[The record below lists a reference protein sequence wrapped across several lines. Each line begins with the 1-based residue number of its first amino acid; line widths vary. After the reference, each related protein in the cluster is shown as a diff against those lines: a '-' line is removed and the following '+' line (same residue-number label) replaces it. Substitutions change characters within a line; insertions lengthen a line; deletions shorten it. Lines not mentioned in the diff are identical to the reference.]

1 MKYYPSIFRL
11 SILVV
16 FICVLFILSLFY
28 VYYIDLVL
36 DVVYNVDLT
45 LNNVKYISVLGCWF
59 WDNVKLGS
67 ITTLYNRI
75 TTIRNRILFGT
86 ILNDEKCEEI
96 LIFLSF

>member
-1 MKYYPSIFRL
+1 M
-11 SILVV
+11 

-67 ITTLYNRI
+67 ITTLYNRMS
-75 TTIRNRILFGT
+75 FGMDT
-86 ILNDEKCEEI
+86 DGKKYEEM
-96 LIFLSF
+96 LISSSF